1 MPDVAVPA
9 ENSESASVGEMLAR
23 AAAKDRTHIQRHLAA
38 ADAEPDPS
46 HATLWRRLAGL
57 LNTLAPLPVQTVGHS
72 AVMFF
77 VPDGKYRMQMF
88 ALEDQ
93 SDGRVSLYLP
103 DILDQAI
110 AKKILRKSDVPG
122 EYAIVGSLRTALR
135 VDSLDS
141 QNTPEPAA
149 HVKNMLGWNRKALRV
164 ILPALSAEGP
174 RVDATEALC
183 NLAIKLR
190 AASQAA
196 NKPVAAPAAKPAATV
211 TPDPAPRAPRR
222 EGPKKRTA

>member
-9 ENSESASVGEMLAR
+9 ENSESAALGELLAR
-23 AAAKDRTHIQRHLAA
+23 AAAKDRTHIQRHLAT

-46 HATLWRRLAGL
+46 HAALWRRLAGFL
-57 LNTLAPLPVQTVGHS
+57 STLAPLPVQTVGHS

-88 ALEDQ
+88 SLEDQ
-93 SDGRVSLYLP
+93 SDGRISLYLP

-122 EYAIVGSLRTALR
+122 EYAIVGSLRNSLR
-135 VDSLDS
+135 VDALDS
-141 QNTPEPAA
+141 QNTPEPAV
-149 HVKNMLGWNRKALRV
+149 HVKNMLGWNRKSLRI
-164 ILPALSAEGP
+164 ILPALAAEGP
-174 RVDATEALC
+174 RVDAAEALC
-183 NLAIKLR
+183 DLAIKLR
-190 AASQAA
+190 AAQ
-196 NKPVAAPAAKPAATV
+196 AKPAAAATAKAPAAA
-211 TPDPAPRAPRR
+211 TPAPAPRAPRR

>member
-1 MPDVAVPA
+1 MPDVAAPA
-9 ENSESASVGEMLAR
+9 ENSESAALGELLAR

-38 ADAEPDPS
+38 ADAEPDAS
-46 HATLWRRLAGL
+46 HAALWRRLAGFL
-57 LNTLAPLPVQTVGHS
+57 HTLAPLPVQTVGHS

-88 ALEDQ
+88 SLEDQ
-93 SDGRVSLYLP
+93 SDGRISLYLP

-110 AKKILRKSDVPG
+110 QKKIVRKSDAHG
-122 EYAIVGSLRTALR
+122 EYSIVGSLRNSVR
-135 VDSLDS
+135 IDSLDS

-164 ILPALSAEGP
+164 ILPALAAEGP
-174 RVDATEALC
+174 RVDAAEALC

-190 AASQAA
+190 SAAQA
-196 NKPVAAPAAKPAATV
+196 KTAAPATPAKPAAV
-211 TPDPAPRAPRR
+211 ASTPSPKPPRR
-222 EGPKKRTA
+222 DGTKKRSA